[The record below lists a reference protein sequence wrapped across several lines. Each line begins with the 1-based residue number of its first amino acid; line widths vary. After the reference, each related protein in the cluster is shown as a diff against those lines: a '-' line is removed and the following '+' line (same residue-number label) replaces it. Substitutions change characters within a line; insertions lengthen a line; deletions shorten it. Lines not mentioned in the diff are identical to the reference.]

1 MSYLLISRGRTE
13 GMQLRKIGLVAGV
26 LVAIVGAV
34 GSRAALKADGPV
46 VPGEVTFT
54 KDIAPILQRSCQN
67 CHRPDGVA
75 PMSLVTYADVRPWAR
90 SIKQRTGIG
99 PHAGVMP
106 PWYIEKDVRIQRY
119 QDEPSLRTE
128 ESARIARCAD
138 RGAPRG

>member
-13 GMQLRKIGLVAGV
+13 GMQLRKIGLVAGA
-26 LVAIVGAV
+26 LVTIVGAV

-46 VPGEVTFT
+46 VPAQVTFA

-75 PMSLVTYADVRPWAR
+75 PMSLITYEDARPWAR
-90 SIKQRTGIG
+90 AMKMRTGIG

-106 PWYIEKDVRIQRY
+106 PWYVEKNIGIQ
-119 QDEPSLRTE
+119 QFQNDPSLSDDE
-128 ESARIARCAD
+128 V
-138 RGAPRG
+138 